1 LIGAP
6 AFHDSLFSGFWIM
19 NDSVSKRPI
28 DPSIQV
34 SPNNPCPFLRGL
46 VGEGFVDGGTVPLNT
61 LSQTIANASG
71 EKGAKKVSA
80 RIQVRGVALIANGVG
95 HILKSIWSGAQL
107 DALRGGPLDK
117 LGAGSRILG
126 VDGKV
131 DEDGIT
137 RLAGFGRA
145 YTDPDTGGSEPGL
158 NASEIDTF
166 MRANLTRAGAA
177 ARWYYPLLMKFEWPI
192 LLKIMGKGEGKDRY
206 LGIADV
212 RTLLNE
218 RKFPARIDQRIVSQP
233 LLSTCTLR
241 FRWALG
247 IVAAFIAAGL
257 VALVAVAEFPN
268 QVRAML
274 PQKGI
279 LVNLLPPPLPKL
291 PETAAAYWLEQN
303 WSLKDR
309 HWFHHA
315 SQGTATFPVPYDW
328 FMALEQPR
336 LRLFSQPG
344 MMKDSAYLERFGFI
358 PSPQS
363 IQTDT
368 TTLRRYG
375 YANVYETT
383 QVSDWSTNWTPA
395 ENVDGLPVGFAR
407 MTGVVDPATGH
418 REEDKIG
425 LTCAAC
431 HTGQIHYQ
439 GIDVRFDGGPAMTDL
454 KKLELSTGLSIAY
467 TLYVPFRFNRFA
479 DRVLGP
485 DASKA
490 DRKELKQKLSVIGSF
505 LIDWAQTQQKTVE
518 GKKTWNGRQQKDT
531 EEGIGRL
538 DALNRIGNQVF
549 SQDLALSGLKGFEKN
564 LHAQDAPV
572 SYPAIW
578 TVPWFKF
585 AQYDASIEQ
594 PLIRN
599 AGEALG
605 VTALLNLSDA
615 YPEERLFR
623 SSVHINTLG
632 WIEEMLRG
640 PDPFKMT
647 NPSFGGLL
655 APKWPSQILGDA
667 WKLDQTKVDN
677 GRKIYAEMC
686 SGCHLPAVNTPAF
699 WSSGHW
705 EPSGDSKVLNAVT
718 IPTDEIKTDPEQS
731 RVLSDRIVD
740 VPGFLK
746 VNTADLQTWWQCD
759 IPTASSPTEMVYALG
774 LMTVVDLVAR
784 KWMDDAK
791 TPDAERAQIWN
802 LARKNCLNPAPGPRY
817 RARPLNG
824 IWATAPY
831 LHNGSVPSLYWL
843 LKPQNE
849 RPTKFCMGHRD
860 YDPKDVGFAVTAAE
874 RCKTGETEFSAGSE
888 KDPVQGNSMLGH
900 SFERKE
906 GEPKRPGV
914 IGRMFKDDS
923 ERYDLIEYLKTL

>member
-1 LIGAP
+1 MD
-6 AFHDSLFSGFWIM
+6 DSRKKPF
-19 NDSVSKRPI
+19 

-46 VGEGFVDGGTVPLNT
+46 VGEGFVEGGTVPLNT

-71 EKGAKKVSA
+71 ETGPKKVFA

-107 DALRGGPLDK
+107 NALRGGPLDK

-131 DEDGIT
+131 NEDEIA
-137 RLAGFGRA
+137 RLAGFGRT
-145 YTDPDTGGSEPGL
+145 YTDPNGGGPEPGL

-166 MRANLTRAGAA
+166 MRDNLKRAGSA
-177 ARWYYPLLMKFEWPI
+177 ARWYYPLLMKFEWPV
-192 LLKIMGKGEGKDRY
+192 LLKIIGKGEGKNRY
-206 LGIADV
+206 LSIADV
-212 RTLLNE
+212 RTLFNE

-233 LLSTCTLR
+233 ILSTCTLR

-247 IVAAFIAAGL
+247 ILAFLVGAAL
-257 VALVAVAEFPN
+257 LALVAVAEFPN

-291 PETAAAYWLEQN
+291 PETTAAYWLEQN

-336 LRLFSQPG
+336 LRLVSRPG

-363 IQTDT
+363 IQTDV
-368 TTLRRYG
+368 TTLRRFG

-383 QVSDWSTNWTPA
+383 QVPDWSTKWTAA

-407 MTGVVDPATGH
+407 LTGVVDPATGR

-431 HTGQIHYQ
+431 HTGQIHYK

-467 TLYVPFRFNRFA
+467 TLYVPFRFQRFA
-479 DRVLGP
+479 DRVLGAE
-485 DASKA
+485 ASKA
-490 DRKELKQKLSVIGSF
+490 DRDALKQKLGVIGKF
-505 LIDWAQTQQKTVE
+505 LIDWAQTQQATIAS
-518 GKKTWNGRQQKDT
+518 KKTWDGKKQSDT
-531 EEGIGRL
+531 EEGFGRL

-549 SQDLALSGLKGFEKN
+549 SQDFALSGVKGFEKN

-599 AGEALG
+599 AGEGLG

-615 YPEERLFR
+615 YPEDRLFR

-632 WIEEMLRG
+632 WIEDMLRG
-640 PDPFKMT
+640 PDPFKAT
-647 NPSFGGLL
+647 DPAAEKKFGGLL

-746 VNTADLQTWWQCD
+746 VNTADLQKWWQCD
-759 IPTASSPTEMVYALG
+759 IPTASSPNEMVYALG

-843 LKPQNE
+843 LKPQSE

-860 YDPKDVGFAVTAAE
+860 YDPKDVGFAVTAGE
-874 RCKTGETEFSAGSE
+874 QCKTGETQFSAGSE
-888 KDPVQGNSMLGH
+888 KDPIQGNGVLGH

-906 GEPKRPGV
+906 GEPKRPSV